1 MGGCL
6 INHTLCAI
14 VLACIVIVIQIVHVC
29 FQEFV
34 LHRER
39 VSVTNFSLENNLLTF
54 RLNAPVVITQGE
66 SGRSVNKRCYLYYT
80 HALLRIHV
88 IGSQKSVRIAPPS
101 LPSDHS
107 SPATSP
113 LSQLKHC
120 SMGIIWMCRTFTSS
134 SCPLPWSSTVVAEH
148 VWENH
153 HPIHWEETTVLDHNR
168 GQEMLVKEVLH
179 IQMIPADE
187 RLNQDG
193 GLEVPGCCTM
203 MRRQGGRSNP
213 H

>member
-1 MGGCL
+1 M
-6 INHTLCAI
+6 
-14 VLACIVIVIQIVHVC
+14 IQIVHVC

-39 VSVTNFSLENNLLTF
+39 VSVTNLSSENNLLTF
-54 RLNAPVVITQGE
+54 RLNAPVVIMQGKR
-66 SGRSVNKRCYLYYT
+66 GRSVNKRCYLYYT

-113 LSQLKHC
+113 LSQLKHS

-134 SCPLPWSSTVVAEH
+134 SCPLPWSSTMVAEH
-148 VWENH
+148 AWENH
-153 HPIHWEETTVLDHNR
+153 HPIHGEETTVLAHSR
-168 GQEMLVKEVLH
+168 GQELLVKEVLH

-187 RLNQDG
+187 CLNEDG
-193 GLEVPGCCTM
+193 GLEVPGCCNV
-203 MRRQGGRSNP
+203 MRRQGERSNP
-213 H
+213 HWRLTSNDVYPQ